1 MKNFQKLFVA
11 LFSAVVMLTSCDNND
26 EVLDS
31 KLPEERSS
39 EVVTDAAILAQL
51 SAMGFDTEKIPVEFD
66 KEQNCYRVE
75 GDILLLPDAVQN
87 GLATEQ
93 RYMRTINCSELKDI
107 TVTLDASLDN
117 EWRNAV
123 HAAVNAWNGT
133 GKVTLRIL
141 SGGGGDVGVYGGHW
155 GSNTDHIW
163 GEAFYP
169 SNGKPGHNVR
179 LNKRINQNATFN
191 TQTSRNAIAIHEF
204 GHVLGLAHTDQTRGT
219 HISGTPTSDPQSIM
233 AWNTWNIYQKTGLSS
248 NDTDAIKKLYNNC
261 N

>member
-1 MKNFQKLFVA
+1 MKKNQKLFVA

-31 KLPEERSS
+31 KLPEENSS
-39 EVVTDAAILAQL
+39 ELVTDVAILAQL

-133 GKVTLRIL
+133 GKVKLRIL

-155 GSNTDHIW
+155 GSQTEYVF

-169 SNGKPGHNVR
+169 NNGKPGHNVR

-233 AWNTWNIYQKTGLSS
+233 LWNTWNIYQKTGLSS